1 MFSGLGRFLPCREQ
15 SLVRSQAGQIQ
26 REVKDMNQYEM
37 VVILRADVEEEDRK
51 KVLDRLIDAIDET
64 GKVLDLDEWGN
75 RKLAYP
81 IDFKKDGYYVVLTY
95 EAEPETV
102 QEVERRARILDNI
115 LRYLTV
121 KKEA

>member
-1 MFSGLGRFLPCREQ
+1 
-15 SLVRSQAGQIQ
+15 
-26 REVKDMNQYEM
+26 MNQYEM

-75 RKLAYP
+75 HKLAYP